1 MLGLTCLY
9 TGFEKSARR
18 APGWGFFSSVGS
30 VDFQEDS
37 ANGVSQDSAND
48 VSQDSAND
56 VSPGLLVSLVIST
69 HSLGSRPSPFVP

>member
-1 MLGLTCLY
+1 M
-9 TGFEKSARR
+9 
-18 APGWGFFSSVGS
+18 
-30 VDFQEDS
+30 DFQEDS